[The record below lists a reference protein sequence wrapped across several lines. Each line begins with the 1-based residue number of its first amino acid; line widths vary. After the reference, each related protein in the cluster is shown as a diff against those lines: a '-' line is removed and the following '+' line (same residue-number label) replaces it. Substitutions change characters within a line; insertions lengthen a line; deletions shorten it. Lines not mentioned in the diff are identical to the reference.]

1 MSTHHDYTENARRYE
16 AVRLPAGASHIIGAL
31 HVRLGKPLAKLRV
44 LDAGAGTGN
53 YAKELLDAGVGQVD
67 LLDAN
72 DAMLNIAR
80 AKLKIYVE
88 DGRARIVKHHLPT
101 IPFPDQ
107 SFDCVMFLSVLNH
120 LDKHN
125 FHHILNAG
133 EKPIYPNMQYA
144 LKEAKR
150 VLRQGGFIVIQTPF
164 YEQIRSWW
172 WMKLMPL
179 ATKKICIQCPDYPF
193 IRKALENSGF
203 GDPETMAM
211 LDTPHIRDEVL
222 LDPEGPL
229 KEEVRKSVS
238 FWSLATQ
245 EEIDDIVKRLTLD
258 KQNGTIVE
266 LMMDLDK
273 DALHLGRFSFM
284 FAST

>member
-1 MSTHHDYTENARRYE
+1 MSTYHDYTENARRYE
-16 AVRLPAGASHIIGAL
+16 AVRLPAGANHIIGAL
-31 HVRLGKPLAKLRV
+31 HVRLGKPLGKLRV

-72 DAMLNIAR
+72 EAMLNIAR
-80 AKLKIYVE
+80 TKLKTYVE

-107 SFDCVMFLSVLNH
+107 SFDCVMFLTVLNH
-120 LDKHN
+120 LDEHN
-125 FHHILNAG
+125 FHCILNAG
-133 EKPIYPNMQYA
+133 EKPSYPNMQHA

-150 VLRQGGFIVIQTPF
+150 VLQLRGFIVIQTPF
-164 YEQIRSWW
+164 NEQIRSWW

-179 ATKKICIQCPDYPF
+179 GTKKICIQCPDYPF

-203 GDPETMAM
+203 ENLETIAM
-211 LDTPHIRDEVL
+211 LDTSIIRDEAM

-229 KEEVRKSVS
+229 KEEFRKSVS
-238 FWSLATQ
+238 IWSYATQ
-245 EEIDDIVKRLTLD
+245 EEIDDIGKRLTVA
-258 KQNGTIVE
+258 KQNGTLVE
-266 LMMDLDK
+266 IMTDLDK
-273 DALHLGRFSFM
+273 DALKFGRISFM

>member
-1 MSTHHDYTENARRYE
+1 MSTHHDYTENASRYD
-16 AVRLPAGASHIIGAL
+16 AVRVPAGANHIIGAL
-31 HVRLGKPLAKLRV
+31 HVRLRKPLAKLHV

-72 DAMLNIAR
+72 GAMLNIAR
-80 AKLKIYVE
+80 AKLRKYVE
-88 DGRARIVKHHLPT
+88 DGRARIAEHHLPT
-101 IPFPDQ
+101 IPFPNQ
-107 SFDCVMFLSVLNH
+107 SFDCVMFLFVLNH

-125 FHHILNAG
+125 FHRILNAG
-133 EKPIYPNMQYA
+133 EKPSYPYMQYA

-150 VLRQGGFIVIQTPF
+150 VLQPRGFIVIQTAF
-164 YEQIRSWW
+164 NEQIRSTW

-179 ATKKICIQCPDYPF
+179 ATKKIGIQCPDYPF

-203 GDPETMAM
+203 EDPETIAM
-211 LDTPHIRDEVL
+211 LDTSHICDEVM

-229 KEEVRKSVS
+229 KEEIRKSIS
-238 FWSLATQ
+238 IWSLATQ
-245 EEIDDIVKRLTLD
+245 EEIDHIVKRLTLA
-258 KQNGTIVE
+258 KQNRTLVE
-266 LMMDLDK
+266 LMTDLDK
-273 DALHLGRFSFM
+273 DTLKFGRYSFM